1 MRGGGGGGDGRM
13 DLTPA
18 EPGSLTATVQVRLLV
33 QTELGNKERKLLDYG
48 VHMQALSL
56 LKERERVRACD
67 ALVQGT
73 RGHMRLSRRS

>member
-1 MRGGGGGGDGRM
+1 MRGGGGGGGVDGRV

-33 QTELGNKERKLLDYG
+33 ETELGNKERKLLDYG
-48 VHMQALSL
+48 VHAQALSL
-56 LKERERVRACD
+56 LQERERVRACA

-73 RGHMRLSRRS
+73 HGGGIM